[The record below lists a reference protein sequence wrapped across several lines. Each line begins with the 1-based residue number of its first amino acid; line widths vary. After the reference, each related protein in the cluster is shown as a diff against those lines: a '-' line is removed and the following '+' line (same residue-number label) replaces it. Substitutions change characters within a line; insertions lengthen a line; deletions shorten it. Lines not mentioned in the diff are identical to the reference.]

1 MKGKTHDLNHDLTFY
16 AHTIKCVC
24 HNIRSMFRVLGIY
37 NFESNPKCNFHH
49 TWYQE
54 ERIVIISNV
63 KPFHKTQHISLLH
76 LQKKIWKGH
85 FYWNILSFCIG
96 TIVDISPSY
105 IFTFL
110 SYAMARKER
119 YLRSDQI
126 RKFTYI
132 IAFLNYWNRREK
144 CKVHIFWEDHKILRN
159 LHLTFVLC
167 SASQK

>member
-1 MKGKTHDLNHDLTFY
+1 MCNRF
-16 AHTIKCVC
+16 
-24 HNIRSMFRVLGIY
+24 
-37 NFESNPKCNFHH
+37 FESEVKLRLACASDVQYWLFNLNYYWLGLQTVNQTQCNFHL

-85 FYWNILSFCIG
+85 FYWNILFFCIG

-110 SYAMARKER
+110 SYAMARKGR
-119 YLRSDQI
+119 YRRSDQI